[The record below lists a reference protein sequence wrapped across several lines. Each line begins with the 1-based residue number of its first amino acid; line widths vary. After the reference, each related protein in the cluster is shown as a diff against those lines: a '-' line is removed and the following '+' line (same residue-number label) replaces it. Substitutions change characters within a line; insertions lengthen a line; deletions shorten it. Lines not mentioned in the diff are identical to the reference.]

1 MTTSPT
7 HSKNE
12 KAPALGWDFHRF
24 WAGSLSSNLADG
36 LMFTALPLLAA
47 TFTTDPLLVAGLA
60 VARYLPWL
68 LFGLVGGVLV
78 DRWDRGRLMVAANLV
93 RAGVLVVLAGLV
105 ATGNAGI
112 WVLYAVM
119 FTVMT
124 CEIFYDLAGRAML
137 PKLAPAGTLD
147 RANGRMVSG
156 KTITEDFGGAPLA
169 GLLFV
174 VAAALPLAVNA
185 GAYLLGALV
194 LLGLPLA
201 ARRPARSA
209 EPEDTEPGD
218 AQAAGARAVFA
229 DMAEG
234 LRFSF
239 GDRPLRNMIAF
250 SVVTN
255 MSFMAMNAVMVLLV
269 QDHFGVPAALYG
281 VFLTSSAVGALT
293 GALLVGRLVTWAG
306 RFRLQATGFVLMG
319 VCCVAF
325 GLAPNAY
332 VAAVVW
338 AVLGAVMTV
347 SNTVMVGVLQL
358 SVPNELLGRVMSAA
372 QMLGFGLTPV
382 GAVLGGLLGR
392 IELWLPPVVT
402 GVVNVLALLAVLP
415 ALRALTGRA
424 DEAEEQAAQATSK
437 EPDPDT
443 EKSRD

>member
-1 MTTSPT
+1 MTASPAYD
-7 HSKNE
+7 KNG
-12 KAPALGWDFHRF
+12 KTPALGKHFHRF

-36 LMFTALPLLAA
+36 LMFTALPLLAT
-47 TFTTDPLLVAGLA
+47 TFTNDPLLVAGLA

-78 DRWDRGRLMVAANLV
+78 DRWDRGRLMIAANLV
-93 RAGVLVVLAGLV
+93 RSVVLVVLAALV

-112 WVLYAVM
+112 WALYVVM

-137 PKLAPAGTLD
+137 PNLAPARALD
-147 RANGRMVSG
+147 RANGRLVSG

-201 ARRPARSA
+201 ARRPSPSSKPGEAKSA
-209 EPEDTEPGD
+209 GM
-218 AQAAGARAVFA
+218 RAVFA

-239 GDRPLRNMIAF
+239 GDRPLRSMIAF

-255 MSFMAMNAVMVLLV
+255 MSFMAMNAVMVLLI

-281 VFLTSSAVGALT
+281 VFLTSSAVGALV
-293 GALLVGRLVTWAG
+293 GALLVGRLVSAAG

-319 VCCVAF
+319 VCCVSF

-332 VAAVVW
+332 MAAAVW

-372 QMLGFGLTPV
+372 QMLGFGLTPL

-392 IELWLPPVVT
+392 VELWLPPVVT
-402 GVVNVLALLAVLP
+402 GAVNILALVAVLP
-415 ALRALTGRA
+415 ALRALTTRA
-424 DEAEEQAAQATSK
+424 NEAEEKAARATR
-437 EPDPDT
+437 EAPDQGM
-443 EKSRD
+443 EEARD